1 MSLLRLT
8 YLLACLLALCVS
20 PVPARAQNIEH
31 IQSILKKAVAT
42 PEDKDALKERLKE
55 LETAL
60 GGRTDVALGEYS
72 RGWILSHL
80 GRNEESVAAY
90 DRATAL
96 DPKMRDAWYNAGV
109 LLSDMGRIQEA
120 IEHYKESLRVD
131 PSHTDAAYNLGQI
144 FYNQKDFVTAL
155 DWWQKARTLSPED
168 FGVVKK
174 VLQAQNALGRRED
187 AEVTREEVF
196 RLHRESKDASIRAL
210 KRYCFD
216 QFDVD
221 KLHVFAYEIFEP
233 AGEDAVLYTFLATWP
248 DAKVWGEVT
257 VVSLGKEPAKPGP
270 HRLDVKVGGK
280 KSGEPVLLKSLPDY
294 PALKERIRLLVRK
307 QILPSVK

>member
-8 YLLACLLALCVS
+8 YLMACLLSLCVS
-20 PVPARAQNIEH
+20 AVPARAQSIEH
-31 IQSILKKAVAT
+31 IQSILEKAVAT
-42 PEDKDALKERLKE
+42 PTDKDALKERLQE

-96 DPKMRDAWYNAGV
+96 NPKMGGAWYNAGV
-109 LLSDMGRIQEA
+109 LLSDMGRIPEA

-131 PSHTDAAYNLGQI
+131 PSYTDAAYNLGQI

-168 FGVVKK
+168 FGAVKK
-174 VLQAQNALGRRED
+174 VLQAQNALGRWED

-196 RLHRESKDASIRAL
+196 RLHRESKDASIRVL
-210 KRYCFD
+210 KEYCFD
-216 QFDVD
+216 QFDID
-221 KLHVFAYEIFEP
+221 KLHVFAYETFEP
-233 AGEDAVLYTFLATWP
+233 AGEDAVLYTFRATWP
-248 DAKVWGEVT
+248 DAKVIGVVT
-257 VVSLGKEPAKPGP
+257 IVNLGKEPTKPGP
-270 HRLDVKVGGK
+270 CRLDVKVGGK
-280 KSGEPVLLKSLPDY
+280 KSGDPVRLKSLPDY

-307 QILPSVK
+307 HILPSVK

>member
-8 YLLACLLALCVS
+8 YLLACLLSLCVS
-20 PVPARAQNIEH
+20 AVPARAQNIEH
-31 IQSILKKAVAT
+31 IQSILEKAVAA
-42 PEDKDALKERLKE
+42 PKDKDALKERLQE

-60 GGRTDVALGEYS
+60 GGRTDVALGEYT
-72 RGWILSHL
+72 RGWILSEL
-80 GRNEESVAAY
+80 GRNEESVASY
-90 DRATAL
+90 DRATTL
-96 DPKMRDAWYNAGV
+96 DPKMGDAWYNAGV
-109 LLSDMGRIQEA
+109 LLSKMGRIQEA
-120 IEHYKESLRVD
+120 IEHYKETMRVD
-131 PSHTDAAYNLGQI
+131 PSHTDAAYNLGQMY
-144 FYNQKDFVTAL
+144 YNKKDFVTAL

-174 VLQAQNALGRRED
+174 VLQAQYALGRW
-187 AEVTREEVF
+187 EVADITREEVF

-210 KRYCFD
+210 KKYCFD

-257 VVSLGKEPAKPGP
+257 VVSPGKEPAKPGP
-270 HRLDVKVGGK
+270 RRLDVKVGGK
-280 KSGEPVLLKSLPDY
+280 KSGEPVRLESLPDY

-307 QILPSVK
+307 HILPSVK